1 MAWNETKM
9 TLVGRLCTDINT
21 RLTSDGQTM
30 AIFTVAVNERKFDKE
45 LGTWVAGNSLFMKV
59 KSFGKL
65 AEHVAATLR
74 KGDPVVASG
83 RINTNKYEKDG
94 QLRSEIELTAG
105 AIGPDLALCEVHMHR
120 DELADRPVEVVAA

>member
-9 TLVGRLCTDINT
+9 TLVGRICTDIST
-21 RLTSDGQTM
+21 RSTSDGKAM
-30 AIFTVAVNERKFDKE
+30 SIFTVVVNERKFDKE

-65 AEHVAATLR
+65 AEHAAATLR
-74 KGDPVVASG
+74 KGDPVMASG
-83 RINTNKYEKDG
+83 RINSNRYEKDG
-94 QLRSEIELTAG
+94 QFRSEIELTAA
-105 AIGPDLALCEVHMHR
+105 AIGPDLALCEVQMHR